1 MQPLCLK
8 CKGRGFCGRSFCPI
22 YAKSQAIFKVE
33 KILNKSDFASS
44 SPAPFVGHYGY
55 PKVNVGI
62 LSPAKLEED
71 AELYDAPQYW
81 ADHNFKIPKI
91 VDLRSSLIN
100 SRFKIEVKKQ
110 NKFLDISKEVGMA
123 SKPVDVEI
131 SVDEKPRFR
140 LKVDSYNA
148 PVGPNAKLKN
158 AQITSNPRISH
169 YVDKVVD
176 NIDLKAKNAILYLH
190 KKDFNENFLTKL
202 LSVGNL
208 GLKKNRKLV
217 PTRWSITATDDM
229 IAKELIAKIKD
240 YKQADYLA
248 FFGSYLGNY
257 YLILLFPEPWFY
269 ELFETYMPKT
279 SWNVDEN
286 VNYTTD
292 YEPYYGRKTYAE
304 NCAGGYYAARL
315 SIVEKLEKTKRQSSV
330 LELRFITGEYA
341 VPLGVW
347 VVREAV
353 RKAMKNRPIEFAS
366 KELMLNYARLL
377 IKKKFNYDVNN
388 LLKNSILLRNIK
400 HQTKLNKFFK

>member
-158 AQITSNPRISH
+158 AQITSNPKISH

-176 NIDLKAKNAILYLH
+176 DIDLKAKNAILYLH

-304 NCAGGYYAARL
+304 NCAGGYYAA
-315 SIVEKLEKTKRQSSV
+315 I
-330 LELRFITGEYA
+330 
-341 VPLGVW
+341 W
-347 VVREAV
+347 
-353 RKAMKNRPIEFAS
+353 
-366 KELMLNYARLL
+366 
-377 IKKKFNYDVNN
+377 
-388 LLKNSILLRNIK
+388 
-400 HQTKLNKFFK
+400 H

>member
-22 YAKSQAIFKVE
+22 YAKSQAIFKIE
-33 KILNKSDFASS
+33 KMLDKSDFSSS

-55 PKVNVGI
+55 PNVNVGI
-62 LSPAKLEED
+62 LSPARLDEK
-71 AELYDAPQYW
+71 AELYDAPKYW
-81 ADHNFKIPKI
+81 AEHNFEIPKI

-100 SRFKIEVKKQ
+100 SRFKIEIKKQ

-123 SKPVDVEI
+123 SKPVDVEL
-131 SVDEKPRFR
+131 SLDEKPRFK

-148 PVGPNAKLKN
+148 PMGPNAKLKN
-158 AQITSNPRISH
+158 AKITSNPKISR
-169 YVDKVVD
+169 YVEKVVD
-176 NIDLKAKNAILYLH
+176 DIDLKAKNAILYLH
-190 KKDFNENFLTKL
+190 KKNFDENFLTKL

-229 IAKELIAKIKD
+229 IAKELIEKIKD

-257 YLILLFPEPWFY
+257 YLILLFPEPWSY

-286 VNYTTD
+286 INYTTD
-292 YEPYYGRKTYAE
+292 YEPYYGRKNYAE
-304 NCAGGYYAARL
+304 NCAGGYYATRL
-315 SIVEKLEKTKRQSSV
+315 SIAEKLEKMKKQASV
-330 LELRFITGEYA
+330 LTLRFITGEYA

-353 RKAMKNRPIEFAS
+353 RKTMKNRPIEFAS
-366 KELMLNYARLL
+366 KDLMLNYASALV
-377 IKKKFNYDVNN
+377 KKKFGYDVNN
-388 LLKNSILLRNIK
+388 LLKNSIILRNIK
-400 HQTKLNKFFK
+400 HQTKLNTFLK

>member
-8 CKGRGFCGRSFCPI
+8 CKGRGFCGKSFCPI

-33 KILNKSDFASS
+33 KMLDRSDFSSS

-55 PKVNVGI
+55 PNVNVGI
-62 LSPAKLEED
+62 LSPARLDEK
-71 AELYDAPQYW
+71 AELYDAPRYW
-81 ADHNFKIPKI
+81 AEHNFQIPKI

-123 SKPVDVEI
+123 SKPVDVEL
-131 SVDEKPRFR
+131 SLDEKPRFK

-148 PVGPNAKLKN
+148 PMGPNAKLKN
-158 AQITSNPRISH
+158 VQITSNPKISH
-169 YVDKVVD
+169 YVEKVVD
-176 NIDLKAKNAILYLH
+176 DIDLKAKSAVLYLH
-190 KKDFNENFLTKL
+190 KKDFDENFLTKL
-202 LSVGNL
+202 LSVGNI

-229 IAKELIAKIKD
+229 IAKELIEKIKD
-240 YKQADYLA
+240 FKQADYLA

-257 YLILLFPEPWFY
+257 FLILLFPEPWSY
-269 ELFETYMPKT
+269 ELFETYMPKS

-315 SIVEKLEKTKRQSSV
+315 SIAEKLEKMKKQASI
-330 LELRFITGEYA
+330 LALRFITGEYA

-353 RKAMKNRPIEFAS
+353 RKTMKNRPVEFAS
-366 KELMLNYARLL
+366 KELMLKYAELL

-400 HQTKLNKFFK
+400 NQTKLNKFLK

>member
-8 CKGRGFCGRSFCPI
+8 CKGRGFCGKSFCPI

-33 KILNKSDFASS
+33 KMLDRSDFSSS

-55 PKVNVGI
+55 PNVNVGV
-62 LSPAKLEED
+62 LSPARLDEK
-71 AELYDAPQYW
+71 AELYDAPRYW
-81 ADHNFKIPKI
+81 AEHNFKIPEI

-123 SKPVDVEI
+123 SKPVDVEL
-131 SVDEKPRFR
+131 SLDEKPRFK

-148 PVGPNAKLKN
+148 PMGPNAKLKN
-158 AQITSNPRISH
+158 VQITSNPKISH
-169 YVDKVVD
+169 YVEKVVD
-176 NIDLKAKNAILYLH
+176 DIDLKAKSAVLYLH
-190 KKDFNENFLTKL
+190 KKDFDENFLTKL
-202 LSVGNL
+202 LSVGNI

-229 IAKELIAKIKD
+229 IAKELIEKIKD
-240 YKQADYLA
+240 FKQADYLA

-257 YLILLFPEPWFY
+257 FLILLFPEPWSY
-269 ELFETYMPKT
+269 ELFETYMPKS

-315 SIVEKLEKTKRQSSV
+315 SIAEKLEKMKKQASI
-330 LELRFITGEYA
+330 LALRFITGEYA

-353 RKAMKNRPIEFAS
+353 RKTMKNRPIEFAS
-366 KELMLNYARLL
+366 KELMLKYAELL

-400 HQTKLNKFFK
+400 NQTKLNKFLK

>member
-158 AQITSNPRISH
+158 AQITSNPKISH

-176 NIDLKAKNAILYLH
+176 DIDLKAKNAILYLH

-330 LELRFITGEYA
+330 LALRFITGEYA

>member
-22 YAKSQAIFKVE
+22 YAKSQAIFKIE
-33 KILNKSDFASS
+33 KMLDKSDFSSS

-55 PKVNVGI
+55 PNVNVGI
-62 LSPAKLEED
+62 LSPARLDEEP
-71 AELYDAPQYW
+71 ELYDAPKYW
-81 ADHNFKIPKI
+81 AEHNFEIPKI

-100 SRFKIEVKKQ
+100 SRFKIQIKNQ
-110 NKFLDISKEVGMA
+110 SRFLDISKEIGMA

-148 PVGPNAKLKN
+148 PMGPNAKLKN
-158 AQITSNPRISH
+158 AKITSNPKISG
-169 YVDKVVD
+169 YVEKVVGD
-176 NIDLKAKNAILYLH
+176 TDLKAKNAVLYLY
-190 KKDFNENFLTKL
+190 KKDFDENFLTKL
-202 LSVGNL
+202 LSIGNI

-229 IAKELIAKIKD
+229 IAKELIEKIKD

-257 YLILLFPEPWFY
+257 YLILLFPEPWSY

-279 SWNVDEN
+279 SWNIEDSI
-286 VNYTTD
+286 NYTTD
-292 YEPYYGRKTYAE
+292 YEPYHGRKTYAE

-315 SIVEKLEKTKRQSSV
+315 SIAEKLEKMKKQASILT
-330 LELRFITGEYA
+330 LRFITGEYA

-353 RKAMKNRPIEFAS
+353 RKTMKSRPIEFAS
-366 KELMLNYARLL
+366 KELMLNYASALV
-377 IKKKFNYDVNN
+377 KKKFGYDVNN
-388 LLKNSILLRNIK
+388 LLKNSIILRNIK
-400 HQTKLNKFFK
+400 HQTKLNKFLK